1 MTRPVVLLACLAALG
16 LSAAA
21 NAQTPAPAAAP
32 AQTAALPATAAF
44 LVMDAD
50 RLAAEST
57 AMRSVFDQMA
67 KRRDIEVAAY
77 NMAVDK
83 LDAEFEPALK
93 ARATMD
99 PAEFQNAQDQYNTIR
114 SQIDGVLK
122 TVQDGMNAAG
132 EKAIAQ
138 FNTAATLI
146 GQQVRQE
153 HGVSRFVDGSAVL
166 YIREGSGYDVT
177 DEVIKR
183 VNAKL
188 PDITVEF
195 PPRAKPPA
203 AAEPAKK
210 PATKKK

>member
-1 MTRPVVLLACLAALG
+1 MTRSLLSLVFLAALA
-16 LSAAA
+16 LPAAA
-21 NAQTPAPAAAP
+21 NADPSASSTTPSD
-32 AQTAALPATAAF
+32 TASF

-67 KRRDIEVAAY
+67 KRRDVEAAAY
-77 NMAVDK
+77 NMALDK
-83 LDAEFEPALK
+83 LESEFEPVRK
-93 ARATMD
+93 ARETMD
-99 PAEFQNAQDQYNTIR
+99 PAEYQKALDQYNSIR
-114 SQIDGVLK
+114 AQIDGVLK
-122 TVQDGMNAAG
+122 SVQDGMNAAG
-132 EKAIAQ
+132 EKAVAQ

-146 GQQVRQE
+146 GQQVRQDY
-153 HGVSRFVDGSAVL
+153 GVSRFVDGSAVL
-166 YIREGSGYDVT
+166 YVREGSGYDVT

-188 PDITVEF
+188 PSITVEF

-210 PATKKK
+210 PAAKK

>member
-1 MTRPVVLLACLAALG
+1 
-16 LSAAA
+16 
-21 NAQTPAPAAAP
+21 
-32 AQTAALPATAAF
+32 
-44 LVMDAD
+44 
-50 RLAAEST
+50 
-57 AMRSVFDQMA
+57 
-67 KRRDIEVAAY
+67 
-77 NMAVDK
+77 
-83 LDAEFEPALK
+83 
-93 ARATMD
+93 MD
-99 PAEFQNAQDQYNTIR
+99 PAEFQKAQDQYNSIR
-114 SQIDGVLK
+114 AQIDGVLK

-146 GQQVRQE
+146 GQQVRQD

-166 YIREGSGYDVT
+166 YVREGSGYDVT

-188 PDITVEF
+188 PSITVEF

-210 PATKKK
+210 PAKK

>member
-1 MTRPVVLLACLAALG
+1 MIRPIALFACLATLT
-16 LSAAA
+16 LSATA
-21 NAQTPAPAAAP
+21 NAQAPTPTAAP
-32 AQTAALPATAAF
+32 NDIAVAPGTAAF

-57 AMRSVFDQMA
+57 AMRSVFEQMA
-67 KRRDIEVAAY
+67 KRRDVEAAAY
-77 NMAVDK
+77 NMALDK
-83 LDAEFEPALK
+83 LESEFEPARK
-93 ARATMD
+93 AKDTMD
-99 PAEFQNAQDQYNTIR
+99 PAEFQKAQDQYNSIR
-114 SQIDGVLK
+114 AQIDGVLK

-146 GQQVRQE
+146 GQQVRQD

-166 YIREGSGYDVT
+166 YVREGSGYDVT

-188 PDITVEF
+188 PSITVEF

-210 PATKKK
+210 PAKK